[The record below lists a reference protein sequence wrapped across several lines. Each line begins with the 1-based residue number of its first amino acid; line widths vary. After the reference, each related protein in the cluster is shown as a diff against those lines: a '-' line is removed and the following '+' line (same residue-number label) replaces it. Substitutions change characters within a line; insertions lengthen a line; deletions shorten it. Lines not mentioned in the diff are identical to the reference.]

1 MDDGV
6 TGPGR
11 PPVCARCGGTGYVYL
26 WSLPVDGSH
35 VWFCDRS
42 SCKRFWT
49 EPGALGNSI
58 TDSASLVHELQSPV
72 PATEERVL
80 QPV

>member
-1 MDDGV
+1 MDARV

-11 PPVCARCGGTGYVYL
+11 APACAQCGGTGYVYL

-42 SCKRFWT
+42 RCKRFWT
-49 EPGALGNSI
+49 EAGPVGNLMA
-58 TDSASLVHELQSPV
+58 DSAPVAHELQSPV
-72 PATEERVL
+72 LATEQRVL